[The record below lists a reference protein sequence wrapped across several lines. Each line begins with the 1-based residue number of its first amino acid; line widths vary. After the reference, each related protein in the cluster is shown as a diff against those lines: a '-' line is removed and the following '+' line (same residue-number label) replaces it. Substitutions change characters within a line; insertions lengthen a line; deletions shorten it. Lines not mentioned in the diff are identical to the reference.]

1 MGGRAA
7 EDIINNQS
15 TTGAANDIEQATKI
29 ARAMVTRYGMSSE
42 FGMMALE
49 TGGNAYLGGDSSLMV
64 SNETATKIDTAVQ
77 KIIADCY
84 ENAKTVL
91 NANIDKLHELS
102 LYLLEAETITGEQFL
117 AVLNSNKQSEK
128 DDANEVHS
136 PQ

>member
-1 MGGRAA
+1 
-7 EDIINNQS
+7 
-15 TTGAANDIEQATKI
+15 
-29 ARAMVTRYGMSSE
+29 
-42 FGMMALE
+42 
-49 TGGNAYLGGDSSLMV
+49 MV

-91 NANIDKLHELS
+91 TANIDKLHELS